1 MKRLKPYQT
10 FNESSSEKWSKTQQQ
25 IQEDSNFI
33 SDACLE
39 LDDKGF
45 KTCGARTQT
54 NKLNVVQFGQSP
66 VLKINETTPYFII
79 GHPVGRYFK
88 FSEIKDEL
96 LQIKSYLDDRWIK
109 CGVLFENEVERIEV
123 FISEKDYDHLDD
135 WFQTSTAGIVNLVVF
150 FNI

>member
-1 MKRLKPYQT
+1 MKRLKTYQT
-10 FNESSSEKWSKTQQQ
+10 FNESSSEKWRKTQKQ
-25 IQEDSNFI
+25 IEEDSNFI
-33 SDACLE
+33 SDTCLE
-39 LDDKGF
+39 LDERGF

-54 NKLNVVQFGQSP
+54 NKFNVVQFGKSP

-79 GHPVGRYFK
+79 GHPRGRYFK

-109 CGVLFENEVERIEV
+109 CGVLFENQVERMEV
-123 FISEKDYDHLDD
+123 DINVEDYDHLDD
-135 WFQTSTAGIVNLVVF
+135 WFQTSTTAIVNLVVF